1 MKLKTTTILL
11 TAIIFFA
18 FSNES
23 KAQKIVQ
30 FSQYRIYKNQYGAT
44 KLEIK
49 PHTRKGN
56 TDQKYNR
63 SFGVYGALICYKVDG
78 KQKAARQDMTY
89 KLKNDGKYE
98 FGLAYGSKSKVSG
111 VSVEYFNMLDTP
123 RSSWPEKSKCFR

>member
-98 FGLAYGSKSKVSG
+98 VGLAYGSKSKVSG